1 MHIIIDTDLTSIISP
16 CRNIKYLAT
25 NQSIFDLKILLRS
38 PGCSYVGG
46 KGGAAKYYFI
56 HIGKHTISPTSRRS
70 KRLLVRAGFSGKF
83 SHSGLQNGDNFQKF
97 EMGAKTVWHFRTRVL
112 ASGRIWWEWWD
123 SHFGGMVR
131 IEIVQSL
138 KFSECTLLWKS
149 WVLFIHSR
157 NSWLINW
164 YI

>member
-46 KGGAAKYYFI
+46 KGGAAKYYLTNTLF
-56 HIGKHTISPTSRRS
+56 HLHHGV
-70 KRLLVRAGFSGKF
+70 LRAGFSGKF

-97 EMGAKTVWHFRTRVL
+97 EMGAKTV
-112 ASGRIWWEWWD
+112 
-123 SHFGGMVR
+123 
-131 IEIVQSL
+131 
-138 KFSECTLLWKS
+138 
-149 WVLFIHSR
+149 
-157 NSWLINW
+157 
-164 YI
+164 

>member
-46 KGGAAKYYFI
+46 KGGRRN
-56 HIGKHTISPTSRRS
+56 TISYILANT
-70 KRLLVRAGFSGKF
+70 LFHLHHGVLRAGFSGKF

-97 EMGAKTVWHFRTRVL
+97 EMGAKTV
-112 ASGRIWWEWWD
+112 
-123 SHFGGMVR
+123 
-131 IEIVQSL
+131 
-138 KFSECTLLWKS
+138 
-149 WVLFIHSR
+149 
-157 NSWLINW
+157 
-164 YI
+164 